1 MFGSA
6 AVWRRGSEDAVS
18 RANEPGRRLRHLRN
32 ASVRSELS
40 PLAITGARGRVR
52 ATPPAAIRTSRP
64 TPSNLAYKP
73 PRTPDLETVL
83 QAQRGDASAWERLVR
98 SHCGKVYRL
107 CHRLSRSSDRAED
120 LTQEAFIRAFENL
133 HRFDPTLASF
143 TAWLT
148 KLAHNLVIDDYR
160 RQRSHPTCLFADQQR
175 EGTEDVVFET
185 PDTRHPSP
193 LEEIERKERLALLNE
208 ALRQLPCDLRE
219 AVVLRDIQELSY
231 QEIADILEVPDGTVK
246 SRINRGRIELAKC
259 VRRLLGP
266 NYIGLQQA

>member
-6 AVWRRGSEDAVS
+6 TVWRRGCEDAVS

-32 ASVRSELS
+32 VPDSRA
-40 PLAITGARGRVR
+40 LAITGSRGRPSGVPFV
-52 ATPPAAIRTSRP
+52 AVQTYQPPDPVCKR
-64 TPSNLAYKP
+64 

-107 CHRLSRSSDRAED
+107 CHRLLKSPDRAED

-148 KLAHNLVIDDYR
+148 KLAQNLVIDDYR

-208 ALRQLPCDLRE
+208 ALRQLPSDLRE